1 VFYGIFPANSPA
13 APQPD
18 RAQAGK
24 IAFIGFDDTGSQLGP
39 MMQPILD
46 AQKMLWPSRKPIS
59 FQFLHFGAA
68 AEGTAALNALINQV
82 EALVLQL
89 KKQGYDKIVLPDRS
103 TFLGPFIL
111 GTGGSLTQPINVRHP
126 NVVFGTVC
134 PGTSAVDEAPN
145 VFRFCD
151 TKVDSLGNLGSLVGA
166 GGKILVLFQTDDI
179 VSEIVRDKVQSRAA
193 ELSVDYSE
201 QGIAFNFNG
210 ANYSAADLAAAA
222 SQIAA
227 LPPGSV
233 VVHVVNGESTHQFA
247 YTRDALAQGQIFVS
261 TVTHFAGNFF
271 PTAPIPVDLQLGA
284 VPVSKPSL
292 ELEKLG
298 FPITTAEFLADPRVG
313 LYIEVY
319 GWMANLG
326 EFVGVDDHHLQF
338 DQFGT
343 RIAYEVED
351 QYLPANMTADTVT
364 TNQRTNPRWL
374 SERFPWSWSSVFK

>member
-1 VFYGIFPANSPA
+1 MTTPHINSIGRSPLRYGFLLIALACSALRFVRIKLRTKTLLYDRPRAVLALLLCVFYGIFPANSPA

-68 AEGTAALNALINQV
+68 AEDTAALNALINQV

-151 TKVDSLGNLGSLVGA
+151 TKVDFLGNLGSMVGA
-166 GGKILVLFQTDDI
+166 GGKILVC
-179 VSEIVRDKVQSRAA
+179 
-193 ELSVDYSE
+193 
-201 QGIAFNFNG
+201 
-210 ANYSAADLAAAA
+210 
-222 SQIAA
+222 
-227 LPPGSV
+227 
-233 VVHVVNGESTHQFA
+233 
-247 YTRDALAQGQIFVS
+247 
-261 TVTHFAGNFF
+261 
-271 PTAPIPVDLQLGA
+271 
-284 VPVSKPSL
+284 SKPAMPR
-292 ELEKLG
+292 
-298 FPITTAEFLADPRVG
+298 PIACARPCSFARQ
-313 LYIEVY
+313 
-319 GWMANLG
+319 N
-326 EFVGVDDHHLQF
+326 
-338 DQFGT
+338 
-343 RIAYEVED
+343 
-351 QYLPANMTADTVT
+351 
-364 TNQRTNPRWL
+364 
-374 SERFPWSWSSVFK
+374 